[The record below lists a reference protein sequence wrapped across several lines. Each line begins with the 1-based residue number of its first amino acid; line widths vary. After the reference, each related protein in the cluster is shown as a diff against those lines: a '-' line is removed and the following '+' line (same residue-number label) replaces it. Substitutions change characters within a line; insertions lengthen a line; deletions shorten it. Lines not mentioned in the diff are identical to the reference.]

1 MQKPVPP
8 LEPAA
13 PAASAAPAAT
23 DGGSAA
29 QIAVS
34 LRRSITDGA
43 YADNERLPPE
53 RQLAVEF
60 GASRGTIR
68 AALRQL
74 EEVGL
79 LSRKVGSGTFVTY
92 RREAAEHDEV
102 AESTSPVELID
113 VRLGIEPQIV
123 RLAVAHASGRDI
135 ERLERALRRLERSG
149 EDVERFAE
157 ADSEFHLTLVEC
169 TGNPLMIWL
178 YRQIDDLRRHKQW
191 SAMKDQILQPS
202 RIARYN
208 AQHRAMYEAIR
219 ARDMEGAVEQV
230 SLHLE
235 GARHDLLGIRR

>member
-1 MQKPVPP
+1 MQKPVPQP
-8 LEPAA
+8 EQ
-13 PAASAAPAAT
+13 AASAAT
-23 DGGSAA
+23 DGGSAT
-29 QIAVS
+29 QIAAS
-34 LRRSITDGA
+34 LRRAITDGG

-79 LSRKVGSGTFVTY
+79 LARKVGSGTFVTH
-92 RREAAEHDEV
+92 RREADEHEDV
-102 AESTSPVELID
+102 AESTSPVELIE

-123 RLAVAHASGRDI
+123 RLAVAHASARDI
-135 ERLERALRRLERSG
+135 ERLERTLQRLEQCG
-149 EDVERFAE
+149 EDAERFAE

-178 YRQIDDLRRHKQW
+178 YRQIDDVRRHNQW
-191 SAMKDQILQPS
+191 SAMKDQILQPA